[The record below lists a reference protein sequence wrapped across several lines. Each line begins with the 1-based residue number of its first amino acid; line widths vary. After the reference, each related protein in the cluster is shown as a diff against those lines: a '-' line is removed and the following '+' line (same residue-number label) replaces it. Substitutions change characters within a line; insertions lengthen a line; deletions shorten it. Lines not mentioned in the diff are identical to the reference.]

1 MCRVGDIILIDN
13 YKDNES
19 LLKRHS
25 FVVMSDENGEIEGL
39 PYDLICSVLSSFKS
53 EEQRKRKLS
62 YPGNFPIAHDDT
74 ITNPHNNK
82 NGFIKLDQLYY
93 FNKEKISYKVIGSV
107 KPDIFELLIDFL
119 ENSQF
124 VIYDIIDNL

>member
-25 FVVMSDENGEIEGL
+25 
-39 PYDLICSVLSSFKS
+39 YDLICSVLSSFKS

-124 VIYDIIDNL
+124 AIYDIIDKL

>member
-124 VIYDIIDNL
+124 AIYDIIDNL